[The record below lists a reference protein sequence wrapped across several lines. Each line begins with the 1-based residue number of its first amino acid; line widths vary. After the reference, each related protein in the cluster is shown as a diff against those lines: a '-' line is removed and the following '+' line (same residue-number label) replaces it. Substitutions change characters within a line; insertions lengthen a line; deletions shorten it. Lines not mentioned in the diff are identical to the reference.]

1 MFTKQFVVLLVCLV
15 NFECVYNAKIAQTNK
30 DIGQRQQK
38 METFFNHQKDNSN
51 DYRRYMKGNIH
62 QKTWLGTLNWWWISI
77 GIGIYLIITFV
88 IYLISR
94 FFLRIRK
101 RQEKELA
108 LLDKVIGSSSEED
121 KKKKYEEE
129 GKKRREEEERKKRE
143 VEMMERIKRKKK
155 GPTSLQMDS
164 SSTLEEKEDNTAI
177 EMKDEEMEKRKFLK
191 EWEIRAKESLE
202 KSVKINED
210 DSMKTMRDEESQMS
224 LVGSVFSD
232 SSLASTTQSFSSTIK
247 GKEETKEEITN
258 QSITVDERSYS
269 SRTESN
275 SSDAFSKK

>member
-51 DYRRYMKGNIH
+51 DYR
-62 QKTWLGTLNWWWISI
+62 S
-77 GIGIYLIITFV
+77 TFV